1 MRSLPMNQKLNFL
14 ILLTLIS
21 LTSIGCPGG
30 GGGGGGA
37 AFALL
42 GMGGGGG
49 TDVAAPK
56 LEITYSGVV
65 RESGASIGLGT
76 EPINT
81 TNGKLASLTIQ
92 NKGTAT
98 LTLPGSPIVTL
109 TGADS
114 AHFQLTQ
121 PSQSTLA
128 PNASVTFS
136 LRFKP
141 TTTGTKTVNVRLST
155 SDPALSAFQLTF
167 TGTGGPAAALLT
179 LSQSATEIAT
189 NGSFN
194 MGSVEEQ
201 SSGSAVQFTVRNL
214 GSLSSTL
221 GTPVVESSNAQFT
234 ISAVT
239 AANGSSL
246 AQDGNFAFNVTFSPT
261 TSGSK
266 TAVITVNATPANY
279 IFTVNG
285 TATVKPVPTIAISH
299 NSSSFTS
306 GGTIPTFGA
315 VWPGNTATQKQ
326 ITIINNGTATLT
338 GLAVNEFG
346 TNTDQFTTSAVGS
359 STLTPGQSTTFTVNF
374 TPSSTGAKTAI
385 ARVTSTNGN
394 NGAASSADI
403 NLEGTGK
410 TGADVLIAWTAA
422 KEKAP
427 NDTDGGYKVCFS
439 KTTGFDPSLVHA
451 SIFCDTVANAGGN
464 TPTSKTVTV
473 NSAGTWY
480 FKVYAFGKYKTTGGP
495 PSTQASVV
503 VP

>member
-1 MRSLPMNQKLNFL
+1 MQKKYIL
-14 ILLTLIS
+14 IPLFSIFTFIS
-21 LTSIGCPGG
+21 CPGA

-42 GMGGGGG
+42 GLGGGG
-49 TDVAAPK
+49 TDVGAPR
-56 LEITYSGVV
+56 LEVTYSGVV
-65 RESGASIGLGT
+65 RESGSSISLGT
-76 EPINT
+76 EPILT
-81 TNGKLASLTIQ
+81 TNGKLATLTIQ
-92 NKGTAT
+92 NKGTSS
-98 LTLPGSPIVTL
+98 LTLPGSPIVTISG
-109 TGADS
+109 TDS
-114 AHFQLTQ
+114 SHFQLTQ
-121 PSQSTLA
+121 PNQTTLA

-141 TTTGTKTVNVRLST
+141 TSEGLKTAVVKLST

-167 TGTGGPAAALLT
+167 TGTGGPAAAKLT
-179 LSQSATEIAT
+179 VSQGATEIVG

-194 MGSVEEQ
+194 VGSVEEL
-201 SSGSAVQFTVRNL
+201 SSGTPIQFTVSNA
-214 GSLSSTL
+214 GSLSTTL

-234 ISAVT
+234 VSAVSV
-239 AANGSSL
+239 ANGSTL
-246 AQDGNFAFNVTFSPT
+246 AQDGTFTFNVTFSPANT
-261 TSGSK
+261 TPTSK
-266 TAVITVNATPANY
+266 SATITVNATPSNFL
-279 IFTVNG
+279 FTVNG

-299 NSSSFTS
+299 NSSSYTS
-306 GGTIPTFGA
+306 GGTLPTFGA
-315 VWPGNTATQKQ
+315 IWPGNTASQKQ
-326 ITIINNGTATLT
+326 ITITNNGTATLT

-374 TPSSTGAKTAI
+374 APTATGAKTAI

-394 NGAASSADI
+394 NGSASSADI

-410 TGADVLIAWTAA
+410 SGADVLIAWTAA

-427 NDTDGGYKVCFS
+427 NDTDGGYKVCYS
-439 KTTGFDPSLVHA
+439 KSTGFDPA
-451 SIFCDTVANAGGN
+451 SVNGSTIFCDNVPYTGGT

-480 FKVYAFGKYKTTGGP
+480 FKVYAFGKYKTTGGA
-495 PSTQASVV
+495 PSTQVSAV

>member
-1 MRSLPMNQKLNFL
+1 MNLKHNIL
-14 ILLTLIS
+14 IPLIIITTAIS
-21 LTSIGCPGG
+21 CPGG

-42 GMGGGGG
+42 GLGGGGG

-65 RESGASIGLGT
+65 RESGATINLGS

-109 TGADS
+109 GGTDS

-121 PSQSTLA
+121 PNQSTLA
-128 PNASVTFS
+128 PNASVTFA

-141 TTTGTKTVNVRLST
+141 TSTGIKTATVSLST

-167 TGTGGPAAALLT
+167 TGTGGPAAAQLAV
-179 LSQSATEIAT
+179 SQGATEIVS
-189 NGSFN
+189 NGSIN

-201 SSGSAVQFTVRNL
+201 SSGSALQFTVRNS

-234 ISAVT
+234 VSAVT

-246 AQDGNFAFNVTFSPT
+246 AQDGTFNFNVTFSPANT
-261 TSGSK
+261 TPTGKSA
-266 TAVITVNATPANY
+266 TITINGTPSNF

-299 NSSSFTS
+299 NSSSFTT

-315 VWPGNTATQKQ
+315 FWPGTSSGSKTVT
-326 ITIINNGTATLT
+326 ITNNGTATLT
-338 GLAVNEFG
+338 GLAVNELSG
-346 TNTDQFTTSAVGS
+346 DTDQFTTSAAGS
-359 STLTPGQSTTFTVNF
+359 TTLTPGQSTTFTVTF
-374 TPSSTGAKTAI
+374 APSTTGAKTAI
-385 ARVTSTNGN
+385 VRVTSTNGS
-394 NGAASSADI
+394 NGSASSTDI
-403 NLEGTGK
+403 TVEGTGK
-410 TGADVLIAWTAA
+410 ASATVSVSWNAV

-427 NDTDGGYKVCFS
+427 NDTDGGYKVCYS
-439 KTTGFDPSLVHA
+439 KTSGFDPAGVNGTT
-451 SIFCDTVANAGGN
+451 IFCDTVAYTGGT
-464 TPTSKTVTV
+464 TPTTKVISV
-473 NSAGTWY
+473 NTHGIWY
-480 FKVYAFGKYKTTGGP
+480 IKVYAFGKYNTTGGT
-495 PSTQASVV
+495 PSTQTSVS
-503 VP
+503 VPST

>member
-1 MRSLPMNQKLNFL
+1 MQKKYIL
-14 ILLTLIS
+14 IPLFSIFTFIS
-21 LTSIGCPGG
+21 CPGA

-42 GMGGGGG
+42 GLGGGG
-49 TDVAAPK
+49 TDVGAPK
-56 LEITYSGVV
+56 LEVTYSGVV
-65 RESGASIGLGT
+65 RESGASIDLGT

-81 TNGKLASLTIQ
+81 TNGKLATLTIQ
-92 NKGTAT
+92 NKGTT
-98 LTLPGSPIVTL
+98 SLTLPGSPIVTISG
-109 TGADS
+109 TDS
-114 AHFQLTQ
+114 SHFQLTQ
-121 PSQSTLA
+121 PNQTTLA

-141 TTTGTKTVNVRLST
+141 TSTGLKTAVVKLST

-167 TGTGGPAAALLT
+167 TGTGGATAARLA
-179 LSQSATEIAT
+179 LSQGATEIVS
-189 NGSFN
+189 NGSYS

-201 SSGSAVQFTVRNL
+201 SSGTPIQFTISNT

-234 ISAVT
+234 VSAVSV
-239 AANGSSL
+239 ANGSTL
-246 AQDGNFAFNVTFSPT
+246 AQDGTFTFNVTFSPANT
-261 TSGSK
+261 TPTSK
-266 TAVITVNATPANY
+266 SATITVNATPSNF

-299 NSSSFTS
+299 NSSSYTS
-306 GGTIPTFGA
+306 GGTLPTFGA
-315 VWPGNTATQKQ
+315 IWPGNSASQKQ
-326 ITIINNGTATLT
+326 VTITNNGTATLT

-346 TNTDQFTTSAVGS
+346 TNTDQFTTSSVGS

-374 TPSSTGAKTAI
+374 APTATGAKTAI

-394 NGAASSADI
+394 NGSASSADI

-410 TGADVLIAWTAA
+410 SGADVLIAWTAA

-427 NDTDGGYKVCFS
+427 NDTDGGYKVCYS
-439 KTTGFDPSLVHA
+439 KTTGFDPA
-451 SIFCDTVANAGGN
+451 SVNGSTIFCDNVPYTGGT

-480 FKVYAFGKYKTTGGP
+480 FKVYAFGKYKTTGGA
-495 PSTQASVV
+495 PSTQVSAV

>member
-1 MRSLPMNQKLNFL
+1 MQKKYIL
-14 ILLTLIS
+14 IPLFSIFTFIS
-21 LTSIGCPGG
+21 CPGV

-42 GMGGGGG
+42 GLGGGG
-49 TDVAAPK
+49 TDVGAPK
-56 LEITYSGVV
+56 LEVTYSGVV
-65 RESGASIGLGT
+65 RESGASIDLGT
-76 EPINT
+76 EPILT
-81 TNGKLASLTIQ
+81 TNGKLATLTIQ
-92 NKGTAT
+92 NKGTT
-98 LTLPGSPIVTL
+98 SLTLPGSPIVNMTESEL
-109 TGADS
+109 NQ
-114 AHFQLTQ
+114 FQLTQ
-121 PSQSTLA
+121 PNQTTLA

-141 TTTGTKTVNVRLST
+141 TSPGLKTAVVKLST

-167 TGTGGPAAALLT
+167 TGTGGATAVRLA
-179 LSQSATEIAT
+179 LSQGATEIVS
-189 NGSFN
+189 NGSYS

-201 SSGSAVQFTVRNL
+201 SSGTPIHFTISNT

-234 ISAVT
+234 VSAVSV
-239 AANGSSL
+239 ANGSTL
-246 AQDGNFAFNVTFSPT
+246 AQDGTFTFNVTFSPVNT
-261 TSGSK
+261 TPTSK
-266 TAVITVNATPANY
+266 SATITVNATPSNF

-299 NSSSFTS
+299 NSSSYTS
-306 GGTIPTFGA
+306 GGTLPTFGA
-315 VWPGNTATQKQ
+315 VWPGNSASQKQ
-326 ITIINNGTATLT
+326 VTITNNGTATLT

-346 TNTDQFTTSAVGS
+346 TNTDQFTTSSVGS

-374 TPSSTGAKTAI
+374 APTATGAKTAI

-394 NGAASSADI
+394 NGSASSADI

-410 TGADVLIAWTAA
+410 SGADVLIAWTAA

-427 NDTDGGYKVCFS
+427 NDTDGGYKVCYS
-439 KTTGFDPSLVHA
+439 KTTGFDPA
-451 SIFCDTVANAGGN
+451 SVNGSTIFCDNVPYTGGT

-480 FKVYAFGKYKTTGGP
+480 FKVYAFGKYKTTGGA
-495 PSTQASVV
+495 PSTQVSAV

>member
-1 MRSLPMNQKLNFL
+1 MQKKYIL
-14 ILLTLIS
+14 IPLFSIFTFIS
-21 LTSIGCPGG
+21 CPGA

-42 GMGGGGG
+42 GLGGGG
-49 TDVAAPK
+49 TDVGAPK
-56 LEITYSGVV
+56 LEVTYSGVV
-65 RESGASIGLGT
+65 RESGASIDLGT
-76 EPINT
+76 EPILT
-81 TNGKLASLTIQ
+81 TNGKLATLTIQ
-92 NKGTAT
+92 NKGTT
-98 LTLPGSPIVTL
+98 SLTLPGSPIVTISG
-109 TGADS
+109 TDS
-114 AHFQLTQ
+114 SHFQLTQ
-121 PSQSTLA
+121 PNQTTLA

-141 TTTGTKTVNVRLST
+141 TSTGLKTAVVKLST

-167 TGTGGPAAALLT
+167 TGTGGATAARLA
-179 LSQSATEIAT
+179 LSQGATEIVS
-189 NGSFN
+189 NGSYS

-201 SSGSAVQFTVRNL
+201 SSGTPIQFTISNT

-234 ISAVT
+234 VSAVSV
-239 AANGSSL
+239 ANGSTL
-246 AQDGNFAFNVTFSPT
+246 AQDGTFTFNVTFSPANT
-261 TSGSK
+261 TPTSK
-266 TAVITVNATPANY
+266 SATITVNATPSNF

-285 TATVKPVPTIAISH
+285 TATVKPVPTIDISH
-299 NSSSFTS
+299 NSSSYTS
-306 GGTIPTFGA
+306 GGTLPTFGA
-315 VWPGNTATQKQ
+315 VWPGNSASQKQ
-326 ITIINNGTATLT
+326 VTITNNGTATLT

-346 TNTDQFTTSAVGS
+346 TNTDQFTTSSVGS

-374 TPSSTGAKTAI
+374 APTATGAKTAI

-394 NGAASSADI
+394 NGSASSADI

-410 TGADVLIAWTAA
+410 SGADVLIAWTAA

-427 NDTDGGYKVCFS
+427 NDTDGGYKVCYS
-439 KTTGFDPSLVHA
+439 KTTGFDPA
-451 SIFCDTVANAGGN
+451 SVNGSTIFCDNVPYTGGT

-480 FKVYAFGKYKTTGGP
+480 FKVYAFGKYKTTGGA
-495 PSTQASVV
+495 PSTQVSAV